1 MKDNCK
7 IIRELLSAQAMEFAL
22 DEMAA
27 KLAKMHPTADDMVV
41 LEKALRALEPKV

>member
-7 IIRELLSAQAMEFAL
+7 KIRELLSAQAMEFAL

-27 KLAKMHPTADDMVV
+27 KLAKMHPTA
-41 LEKALRALEPKV
+41 EKALRALEPKV